1 MARKKCW
8 KRRVHKKSRI
18 LKKTGLKIMCR
29 AWIGHLDFW
38 RNFMILQQVKQQK
51 TQAGMRK
58 LCLYN
63 YWKIG
68 LTVVQFFCQRVLN
81 QTKSRIKYK
90 IQISLKTLK
99 GRWNI
104 ILLRI
109 AWAGHNLK
117 FNNLIK
123 MNPPQVYMCWYLA
136 KLIQLCKIY
145 K

>member
-1 MARKKCW
+1 
-8 KRRVHKKSRI
+8 
-18 LKKTGLKIMCR
+18 MCR

-38 RNFMILQQVKQQK
+38 RNFMSLQQVKQQK

-63 YWKIG
+63 YWRIG

-81 QTKSRIKYK
+81 QTKSRIKHK

-109 AWAGHNLK
+109 AWAGHNLQ
-117 FNNLIK
+117 FDNLIQISICWHVCINFRACVC
-123 MNPPQVYMCWYLA
+123 MFVCMFCVRWVVAVYSLYVFYICPFL
-136 KLIQLCKIY
+136 
-145 K
+145 